1 MENQVYHIQSLLVDE
16 LNRCKGKGNS
26 YTDNY
31 IKEIQDTYM
40 SRSLTVDFI
49 FIFIFIFCIFHLFS
63 IFRTTWVRVDWSC
76 HHISHNL
83 MA

>member
-16 LNRCKGKGNS
+16 LNRCKDKGNS

-40 SRSLTVDFI
+40 SRLLTVDFI
-49 FIFIFIFCIFHLFS
+49 FIFIFIFCILFYFYFYF
-63 IFRTTWVRVDWSC
+63 IFYF
-76 HHISHNL
+76 
-83 MA
+83 